1 MNNGGI
7 TVMKARTAGR
17 HLRES
22 FKSLGRNGWMMFA
35 SASAVTITLLLVG
48 VFFVIMM
55 NMNKIASDIEND
67 VEVRVHIDLTAK
79 AQDQEALKQ
88 KIENLSQV
96 ESVKF
101 SSKEEE
107 LQSLIKTMGK
117 DMELFE
123 QKNPLYDVFIVK
135 TKKPT
140 DTPSVA
146 KQIEKFD
153 HVESAKYGEGKVEKL
168 FNVLKISRNVGLVLV
183 IGLLFTAMFLI
194 SNTIKITIFARR
206 KEIEIMKLVGA
217 TNWFIRW
224 PFLMEGLWLGVIGSI
239 LPILIISV
247 GYYYLHTFLA
257 PRLQSQLIQI
267 LDFSPF
273 VFEVTG
279 VLLLMGV
286 LIGIWGSTMSIR
298 RFLKI

>member
-1 MNNGGI
+1 MSNGGI
-7 TVMKARTAGR
+7 TAMKARTVKR

-22 FKSLGRNGWMMFA
+22 LKSLGRNGWMMFA

-55 NMNKIASDIEND
+55 NMNKIASDIESD

-79 AQDQEALKQ
+79 PQDQVALKNR
-88 KIENLSQV
+88 IENLSQV
-96 ESVKF
+96 QSVKF
-101 SSKEEE
+101 SSKEQE
-107 LQSLIKTMGK
+107 LQSLINSMGN
-117 DMELFE
+117 DMKLFE
-123 QKNPLYDVFIVK
+123 QNNPLYDVFIVK

-140 DTPSVA
+140 DTPKVA
-146 KQIEKFD
+146 KQIEGFD

-224 PFLMEGLWLGVIGSI
+224 PFLMEGLWLGVLGSI

-247 GYYYLHTFLA
+247 GYYYMHGFLA
-257 PRLQSQLIQI
+257 PRLESNLIQI

-273 VFEVTG
+273 VFEITG
-279 VLLLMGV
+279 LLLLMGV